1 MIAFFSPNIQ
11 LIYGLLFI
19 RYRVNVYLISNLGQD
34 LSENIEIDP
43 FGEYGAKIPITI
55 LVFQI
60 FCYGLLLLVC
70 LNGCRGAPKT
80 EPNIIEPEEDI
91 FATPS

>member
-1 MIAFFSPNIQ
+1 MLAFFSPKIQ
-11 LIYGLLFI
+11 LIFGLLFI
-19 RYRVNVYLISNLGQD
+19 RYRVNVYLISNLGLD

-60 FCYGLLLLVC
+60 FFYGLLLLVC
-70 LNGCRGAPKT
+70 LKGCRGAPKA
-80 EPNIIEPEEDI
+80 EPNVIEPEEDI